1 MRRIHVQN
9 ISVISIAA
17 TIILGLACVAI
28 FMQGR
33 VQFETL
39 QQAAETYISCEN
51 DAKQLQSGS
60 DYLTEQVRMV
70 VMTSDLRY
78 TIEEKTSAIN
88 EQLARAEDGMPKVS
102 LSVGVAFADRPNPG
116 ESLFKDA
123 DQALYYTKEHGR
135 NGCTFYG
142 DKGTGAGADTQGEL
156 PGQRL
161 HRGPVRPHE
170 GRILQRAGLG
180 RLRDV
185 QGGPGGLHS
194 SLEHASEAG

>member
-9 ISVISIAA
+9 ISVISIAV

-39 QQAAETYISCEN
+39 QQATETHISCEN

-70 VMTSDLRY
+70 DMTSDLRY
-78 TIEEKTSAIN
+78 TIEEKTSAIS
-88 EQLARAEDGMPKVS
+88 EQLARPEDGMPKVS

-135 NGCTFYG
+135 NGCTFCG
-142 DKGTGAGADTQGEL
+142 DKGTGAGADTQG
-156 PGQRL
+156 
-161 HRGPVRPHE
+161 
-170 GRILQRAGLG
+170 
-180 RLRDV
+180 
-185 QGGPGGLHS
+185 
-194 SLEHASEAG
+194 

>member
-9 ISVISIAA
+9 ISVISIAV

-39 QQAAETYISCEN
+39 QQATETYISCEK

-88 EQLARAEDGMPKVS
+88 EQLARPEDGMPKVS
-102 LSVGVAFADRPNPG
+102 LSVSVAFADRPNPG
-116 ESLFKDA
+116 ENLFKDA

-135 NGCTFYG
+135 NGCAFYG
-142 DKGTGAGADTQGEL
+142 DKGTGAGADTQG
-156 PGQRL
+156 
-161 HRGPVRPHE
+161 
-170 GRILQRAGLG
+170 
-180 RLRDV
+180 
-185 QGGPGGLHS
+185 
-194 SLEHASEAG
+194 

>member
-9 ISVISIAA
+9 ISVISIAV
-17 TIILGLACVAI
+17 TIILSIACVAI

-39 QQAAETYISCEN
+39 QQATETYISCEN

-70 VMTSDLRY
+70 DMTSDLRY
-78 TIEEKTSAIN
+78 TIEEKTSAIS
-88 EQLARAEDGMPKVS
+88 EQLARPEDGMPKVS

-123 DQALYYTKEHGR
+123 NQALYYTKEHGR
-135 NGCTFYG
+135 NGCTFCG
-142 DKGTGAGADTQGEL
+142 DKGTGAGADTQG
-156 PGQRL
+156 
-161 HRGPVRPHE
+161 
-170 GRILQRAGLG
+170 
-180 RLRDV
+180 
-185 QGGPGGLHS
+185 
-194 SLEHASEAG
+194 

>member
-9 ISVISIAA
+9 ISVISIAV
-17 TIILGLACVAI
+17 TIILSIACVAI
-28 FMQGR
+28 FTQGR

-39 QQAAETYISCEN
+39 QQATETYISCEK

-60 DYLTEQVRMV
+60 DYLTEQMRMV

-88 EQLARAEDGMPKVS
+88 EQLARPEDGMPKVS

-116 ESLFKDA
+116 ENLFKDA

-142 DKGTGAGADTQGEL
+142 DKGTGAGADTQG
-156 PGQRL
+156 
-161 HRGPVRPHE
+161 
-170 GRILQRAGLG
+170 
-180 RLRDV
+180 
-185 QGGPGGLHS
+185 
-194 SLEHASEAG
+194 